1 METSV
6 PFVAAGMPTAA
17 ISTRF
22 PGRLGFQ
29 FIFEDTKLGWRSGRY
44 QSVHPRIRAMQ
55 EAMMSGVKDPTDTG
69 GRLIAAS
76 KVNGTTVYNR
86 AGEKLGSVYDV
97 MVDKRS
103 GKAEYAIMSFG
114 GFLGIG
120 DSYHPLPWQSLTYD
134 EVQGGYVVDLERSR
148 LEGAPS
154 YTSRDADR
162 WSDPT
167 YGRQVNDYYGI

>member
-1 METSV
+1 MAQPILNARALKCTVVLDPAEVAQILNSQNWDA
-6 PFVAAGMPTAA
+6 PRPLSIHPKAPISGAAGN
-17 ISTRF
+17 
-22 PGRLGFQ
+22 
-29 FIFEDTKLGWRSGRY
+29 
-44 QSVHPRIRAMQ
+44 MQ
-55 EAMMSGVKDPTDTG
+55 ETMMSGVKDPTDTG

-134 EVQGGYVVDLERSR
+134 EVQGGYVVDLDRSR

-154 YTSRDADR
+154 YTTRDADR

>member
-1 METSV
+1 MDNL
-6 PFVAAGMPTAA
+6 
-17 ISTRF
+17 R
-22 PGRLGFQ
+22 
-29 FIFEDTKLGWRSGRY
+29 
-44 QSVHPRIRAMQ
+44 
-55 EAMMSGVKDPTDTG
+55 DPSDTG

-134 EVQGGYVVDLERSR
+134 EVQGGYVVDLDRSR

-154 YTSRDADR
+154 YTTRDADR

-167 YGRQVNDYYGI
+167 YGRRVNNYYGIVKVSRCDARPAKLQRGGRAVAQNSGSRSPQARR

>member
-1 METSV
+1 
-6 PFVAAGMPTAA
+6 
-17 ISTRF
+17 
-22 PGRLGFQ
+22 
-29 FIFEDTKLGWRSGRY
+29 
-44 QSVHPRIRAMQ
+44 
-55 EAMMSGVKDPTDTG
+55 MSGVKDPTDTG

-76 KVNGTTVYNR
+76 NVNGTTVYNR

-134 EVQGGYVVDLERSR
+134 EVQGGYVVDLDRSR

-154 YTSRDADR
+154 YTTRDADR